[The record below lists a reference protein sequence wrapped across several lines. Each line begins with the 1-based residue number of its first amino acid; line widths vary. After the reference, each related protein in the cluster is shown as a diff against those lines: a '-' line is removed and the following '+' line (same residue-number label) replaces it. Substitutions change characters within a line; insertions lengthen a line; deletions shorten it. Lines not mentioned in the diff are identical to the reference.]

1 MHSDYP
7 VADGGI
13 PVSIAGSPSSR
24 KRYYLTDWLDLHR
37 LTARQCE
44 NALSALAL
52 LARLPAHLPA
62 LHPLALAAWR
72 AANRHY
78 LSRDGA
84 TLARALRDRAS
95 PYHYSRNYPIARV
108 LASECLAQLPAAAL
122 GRSSRTGS
130 GSPASR
136 PSSVARGTAAPRAAE
151 PAWPSQATWH
161 DADEPASPEFA
172 VGKSCPDDCLRRYCT
187 CILLN

>member
-1 MHSDYP
+1 MHSDYL

-13 PVSIAGSPSSR
+13 PVSISGSPSSR
-24 KRYYLTDWLDLHR
+24 KQYYLTDWLDLHR

-52 LARLPAHLPA
+52 LARLPAHFPA

-72 AANRHY
+72 AANRQY

-84 TLARALRDRAS
+84 ALARPLRDRAS
-95 PYHYSRNYPIARV
+95 PYHDSWNYPIARV

-122 GRSSRTGS
+122 WPIFENPVRLS
-130 GSPASR
+130 GILTFLGCTR
-136 PSSVARGTAAPRAAE
+136 QAAPRAAE